1 MDRLTIRMVALR
13 AFQLVL
19 GVFIISA
26 GVYDIGSAKTNTL
39 TWMLLVLGAIN
50 LIECITNI

>member
-1 MDRLTIRMVALR
+1 LDRLTIRMVALR